1 MVGSQLKASQT
12 RREKLRAQGAI
23 TKVELSNSGL
33 ERLDHLIGQMVDLC
47 ETLAKGMDRSATNEN
62 INCFYKLSQSLAG
75 LTRSRVDIEKLNL
88 EAKGLHQKAYS
99 SIQEHI
105 RAELQGHPELVAEL
119 LEVLDTVHDKIEQ

>member
-1 MVGSQLKASQT
+1 LRSQLKAAATKKEHLRSSGATSQI
-12 RREKLRAQGAI
+12 E
-23 TKVELSNSGL
+23 VSNSGL
-33 ERLDHLIGQMVDLC
+33 ERLDHLIGQMADLC
-47 ETLAKGMDRSATNEN
+47 ETLAKGMDRSSTNEN

-105 RAELQGHPELVAEL
+105 RAELQGRPELVSEL
-119 LEVLDTVHDKIEQ
+119 LEVLDTVNEKIEQ